1 MSLQDKISLKD
12 RVAIVTG
19 ARRGIGAATSIM
31 LAEAGADV
39 ALVCLHPDSPE
50 IKELAEKIRG
60 MGRKTLVIGAD
71 VSKKP
76 DVDAIVAKTLAEFG
90 KIDILVNNAGTFAS
104 QTLLESTEEEWQAAL
119 DINLKSCYLCSQ
131 AVAAQMMP
139 RKQGTIINVSSI
151 ESMKVFRGKAETYPV
166 SKAGMHLV
174 TRGMA
179 RELGAYNIRV
189 NEIAPGYINTES
201 MKAKWDEM
209 APANQWRGVPPL
221 ARMAEPEE
229 VAAVIAF
236 LASDAASWVNGEIIA
251 VDGGTLC

>member
-12 RVAIVTG
+12 KVAIVTG
-19 ARRGIGAATSIM
+19 ARKGIGAATAIM

-39 ALVCLHPDSPE
+39 ALVGLHTE
-50 IKELAEKIRG
+50 NQETRTVAGKIRALD
-60 MGRKTLVIGAD
+60 RKVIVIQAD
-71 VSKKP
+71 VSQKP
-76 DVDAIVAKTLAEFG
+76 QVDTMVQKVIAEFG
-90 KIDILVNNAGTFAS
+90 KIDILVNNAGTFVS
-104 QTLLESTEEEWQAAL
+104 QTLLESTEEEWQATL

-131 AVAAQMMP
+131 AVSAHMMEKK
-139 RKQGTIINVSSI
+139 RGAIVNVSSI

-179 RELGAYNIRV
+179 RELGVHNIRV
-189 NEIAPGYINTES
+189 NEIAPGYIATES
-201 MKAKWDEM
+201 MKDKWDEIRK
-209 APANQWRGVPPL
+209 ANIWRGMPPL

-229 VAAVIAF
+229 VAAVIVF